1 MLYLPPAIDSRD
13 DDRPR
18 PGTPWALGI
27 AVVLVLALV
36 VTGVIMESLGRAS
49 LERLENTNRLLV
61 LERTAYSNLVDMQ
74 SAVRGYVLTEDRQTL
89 APYEPASQAL
99 PAIWTEMESLANH
112 VDNGASG
119 SSGTEGVSL
128 RDLTAQVKSNAETW
142 IRDVAEP
149 IIELV
154 SSGRGEQ
161 ATIQGFSPTP
171 FIQFRE
177 SANQLAENV
186 QVRQVRAGDDLTL
199 TRQIELGL
207 LLVLGLLA
215 AASGVIAIRLSRY
228 EAQQQEEARRQAEA
242 ERQRILTVIENQPIG
257 VWLVRK
263 PDAAVVLQNS
273 AAAAILPQD
282 EWNGV
287 PIEEHAQHFGFTK
300 PDGSPLSLNE
310 MPALRALREGV
321 AITDYE
327 LTMNNNISG
336 EKDLLVSA
344 APLLDERG
352 RVTSA
357 VVVMQDV
364 TQMKRMD
371 QRKDEF
377 IATAAHEIRNPLAA
391 LSGYQQLLQRGVER
405 SELPP
410 NLAKNVEAMGKQVER
425 LNSLVERLLD
435 AQRIQLGRLVL
446 DRSSVDISQVVLA
459 AIEDARSAGGDSHQI
474 IATVPQEKVIG
485 KFDAMRLEQVLG
497 NMINNAIRHSPEG
510 SPVEVR
516 VKPQADKVRVEVV
529 DQGPGVLPEKRARLF
544 DRYYQSEGD
553 TTGKLNA
560 QSDPARRMSK
570 RRGLGLGLYISS
582 EIVRAHGGR
591 IGVESNPEGG
601 SIFWFTLPLD

>member
-1 MLYLPPAIDSRD
+1 
-13 DDRPR
+13 
-18 PGTPWALGI
+18 
-27 AVVLVLALV
+27 VVLVLALV
-36 VTGVIMESLGRAS
+36 VTGVIMESLGRAA

-61 LERTAYSNLVDMQ
+61 LDQTAYGRLVDMQ
-74 SAVRGYVLTEDRQTL
+74 SAVRGYLLTEDRQTL

-99 PAIWTEMESLANH
+99 PAIWTEMESLASQ
-112 VDNGASG
+112 VDGAVSG
-119 SSGTEGVSL
+119 SGGAESLSL
-128 RDLTAQVKSNAETW
+128 RDIVAQVRSNAETW

-186 QVRQVRAGDDLTL
+186 QVRQVKAGDDLTL
-199 TRQIELGL
+199 TRQIELSL

-228 EAQQQEEARRQAEA
+228 EAKQEEEARRQAEA
-242 ERQRILTVIENQPIG
+242 ERRRILTVIENQPIG
-257 VWLVRK
+257 VWLVRR

-273 AAAAILPQD
+273 AAAVILPQD
-282 EWNGV
+282 EWNSV
-287 PIEEHAQHFGFTK
+287 PIEEHAQRFGITK
-300 PDGSPLSLNE
+300 PDGSPLSLKE
-310 MPALRALREGV
+310 VPVLRALREGAAV
-321 AITDYE
+321 TDYE
-327 LTMNNNISG
+327 LKLHNNSSG

-391 LSGYQQLLQRGVER
+391 LSGYQQLMQRGVER
-405 SELPP
+405 SEVPP
-410 NLAKNVEAMGKQVER
+410 DLAKNVEAMGKQVDR
-425 LNSLVERLLD
+425 LNNLVERLLD

-446 DRSSVDISQVVLA
+446 DRSPVDIRQLVQS
-459 AIEDARSAGGDSHQI
+459 AIENARSASAGSHEI
-474 IATVPQEKVIG
+474 VAVMPQEKVVG
-485 KFDAMRLEQVLG
+485 KFDPMRLEQVLG
-497 NMINNAIRHSPEG
+497 NMINNAIRYSPEG
-510 SPVEVR
+510 SPIEVR
-516 VKPQADKVRVEVV
+516 VKPQTGVVRIEVV

-553 TTGKLNA
+553 TTGKLTSQTDQA
-560 QSDPARRMSK
+560 PRVGK

-591 IGVESNPEGG
+591 IGVEPNPEGG
-601 SIFWFTLPLD
+601 SIFWFTLPLQEL